1 MSILPHPLFIT
12 VFSSCKI
19 QVATAASPRADE
31 SIVCDLLKTGG
42 ERRLLLEM
50 TGCLGLANFE
60 EVCFFFILKEKSAC
74 QGKEVVKEYT
84 LAVLLLSSGQ

>member
-1 MSILPHPLFIT
+1 MLSIVPHPLLIT
-12 VFSSCKI
+12 VFSCKI

-50 TGCLGLANFE
+50 TGCLGLTNFE
-60 EVCFFFILKEKSAC
+60 EVC
-74 QGKEVVKEYT
+74 
-84 LAVLLLSSGQ
+84 VLLFYFE